1 MIEVLKALS
10 VFFAYAVMAVF
21 AQNAVFTRALGVSR
35 LVKLVDDTTVDSLTF
50 GALLC
55 AVQLISAPLGYFVNL
70 WLAQYPYRMYI
81 RPLVMVLC
89 STVAFFIVLLVVV
102 VFFRLHGAREIVAV
116 LPMATFNTC
125 ILGTLFISTIQS
137 FSLVQTMGFALGSG
151 VGYVLAVQVV
161 EQAVALVSSLPEL
174 LAALPDTLT
183 SLERRLESFCA
194 ACPEG
199 VGRAARGLLSS
210 LPEETARLAGQVSSA
225 VLQEAGRAMGA
236 LPQILLACGTTVLA
250 VFFTL
255 SAYPAVMGF
264 FRRQLGPGLARAQ
277 GVKANVFATLG
288 KWLKAECI
296 LLAVT
301 FCQLLAGL
309 LLIRQ
314 EYALL
319 LAALIALID
328 ALPVFGTGTVLVPW
342 AAAVCLLGNVP
353 KGIALLA
360 LFAVI
365 SVVRSVLEPKL
376 VAAQAGLPPL
386 ASLAAMYVGF
396 CAMGVAGMVLAPVL
410 LLLVKQLHD
419 GGYIRLWR

>member
-1 MIEVLKALS
+1 MERRRELLFRLLWWAAVAGVGWLALRYALVWLLPFLLALGAAALLEPLIEAARRRLRLRRGFTAAVLTLVLVGGVLS
-10 VFFAYAVMAVF
+10 V
-21 AQNAVFTRALGVSR
+21 
-35 LVKLVDDTTVDSLTF
+35 
-50 GALLC
+50 
-55 AVQLISAPLGYFVNL
+55 LI
-70 WLAQYPYRMYI
+70 
-81 RPLVMVLC
+81 
-89 STVAFFIVLLVVV
+89 
-102 VFFRLHGAREIVAV
+102 
-116 LPMATFNTC
+116 
-125 ILGTLFISTIQS
+125 
-137 FSLVQTMGFALGSG
+137 
-151 VGYVLAVQVV
+151 VLAVQVV

-174 LAALPDTLT
+174 LAALPDTLA

-199 VGRAARGLLSS
+199 VGRAARGLLASF
-210 LPEETARLAGQVSSA
+210 PEEAARLAGQVSSA

-255 SAYPAVMGF
+255 SAYPEVMGF
-264 FRRQLGPGLARAQ
+264 FRRQLGSELDRAR
-277 GVKANVFATLG
+277 GVKASVFATLG

-301 FCQLLAGL
+301 FCQLLVGL

-342 AAAVCLLGNVP
+342 AAVECLLGNVP

-396 CAMGVAGMVLAPVL
+396 CAAGVAGMVLAPVL
-410 LLLVKQLHD
+410 LLLVKQLRD
-419 GGYIRLWR
+419 GGYIQLWR

>member
-1 MIEVLKALS
+1 MERRRELLFRLLWWAAVAGVGWLTLRYAL
-10 VFFAYAVMAVF
+10 VWLLPFLL
-21 AQNAVFTRALGVSR
+21 ALGAA
-35 LVKLVDDTTVDSLTF
+35 SL
-50 GALLC
+50 LEP
-55 AVQLISAPLGYFVNL
+55 LIEA
-70 WLAQYPYRMYI
+70 AR
-81 RPLVMVLC
+81 R
-89 STVAFFIVLLVVV
+89 
-102 VFFRLHGAREIVAV
+102 RLHLRRGFTAAV
-116 LPMATFNTC
+116 L
-125 ILGTLFISTIQS
+125 TLV
-137 FSLVQTMGFALGSG
+137 LVGGLLAMLI
-151 VGYVLAVQVV
+151 VLAVQVV
-161 EQAVALVSSLPEL
+161 EQAVSLVSSLPAL
-174 LAALPDTLT
+174 LAALPDTLA

-199 VGRAARGLLSS
+199 VGRAARGLLASF
-210 LPEETARLAGQVSSA
+210 PEEAARLAGQVSSA

-255 SAYPAVMGF
+255 SAYPEVMGF
-264 FRRQLGPGLARAQ
+264 FRRQLGPQRLDRAR

-296 LLAVT
+296 LLAAT
-301 FCQLLAGL
+301 FCQLLLGL
-309 LLIRQ
+309 VLMRQ

-342 AAAVCLLGNVP
+342 AALACLLGNVP

-365 SVVRSVLEPKL
+365 SVVHSVLEPKL
-376 VAAQAGLPPL
+376 MASQAGLPPL

-396 CAMGVAGMVLAPVL
+396 CAMGVTGMVLAPVL

-419 GGYIRLWR
+419 GGYLKLWR

>member
-1 MIEVLKALS
+1 MERRKELLFRLLWWAAATGVGWLALR
-10 VFFAYAVMAVF
+10 YALLWLLPF
-21 AQNAVFTRALGVSR
+21 LLALGAA
-35 LVKLVDDTTVDSLTF
+35 
-50 GALLC
+50 ALLEP
-55 AVQLISAPLGYFVNL
+55 LIETA
-70 WLAQYPYRMYI
+70 R
-81 RPLVMVLC
+81 R
-89 STVAFFIVLLVVV
+89 
-102 VFFRLHGAREIVAV
+102 RLHLRRSFTAAV
-116 LPMATFNTC
+116 L
-125 ILGTLFISTIQS
+125 TLV
-137 FSLVQTMGFALGSG
+137 LVGG
-151 VGYVLAVQVV
+151 VLAVQVV

-199 VGRAARGLLSS
+199 VGRAARGLLASF
-210 LPEETARLAGQVSSA
+210 PEEAARLAGQVSSA

-255 SAYPAVMGF
+255 SAYPEVMGF
-264 FRRQLGPGLARAQ
+264 FRRQLGPGLACAR

-309 LLIRQ
+309 LLMRQ

-342 AAAVCLLGNVP
+342 AAVECLLGNVP

-396 CAMGVAGMVLAPVL
+396 CAMGVAGMVLSPVL

>member
-1 MIEVLKALS
+1 MERRKELLFRLLWWAAATGVGWLALR
-10 VFFAYAVMAVF
+10 YALVWLLPF
-21 AQNAVFTRALGVSR
+21 LLALGAA
-35 LVKLVDDTTVDSLTF
+35 
-50 GALLC
+50 ALLEP
-55 AVQLISAPLGYFVNL
+55 LIVR
-70 WLAQYPYRMYI
+70 AQR
-81 RPLVMVLC
+81 
-89 STVAFFIVLLVVV
+89 
-102 VFFRLHGAREIVAV
+102 RLHLRRSFTAAV
-116 LPMATFNTC
+116 L
-125 ILGTLFISTIQS
+125 TLV
-137 FSLVQTMGFALGSG
+137 LVGG
-151 VGYVLAVQVV
+151 VLAVLIVLAVQVV

-264 FRRQLGPGLARAQ
+264 FRRQLGSGLARAQ

-365 SVVRSVLEPKL
+365 SVVRSMLEPKL

>member
-1 MIEVLKALS
+1 
-10 VFFAYAVMAVF
+10 MAAPF
-21 AQNAVFTRALGVSR
+21 LLALGAA
-35 LVKLVDDTTVDSLTF
+35 
-50 GALLC
+50 ALLEP
-55 AVQLISAPLGYFVNL
+55 LIETA
-70 WLAQYPYRMYI
+70 R
-81 RPLVMVLC
+81 R
-89 STVAFFIVLLVVV
+89 
-102 VFFRLHGAREIVAV
+102 RLHLRRSFTAAV
-116 LPMATFNTC
+116 L
-125 ILGTLFISTIQS
+125 TLV
-137 FSLVQTMGFALGSG
+137 LVGG
-151 VGYVLAVQVV
+151 VLAVLIVLAVQVV

-199 VGRAARGLLSS
+199 VGRAVRGLLSS

>member
-1 MIEVLKALS
+1 MERRKELLFRLLWWAAATGVGWLALR
-10 VFFAYAVMAVF
+10 YALVWLLPF
-21 AQNAVFTRALGVSR
+21 LLALGAA
-35 LVKLVDDTTVDSLTF
+35 
-50 GALLC
+50 ALLEP
-55 AVQLISAPLGYFVNL
+55 LIETA
-70 WLAQYPYRMYI
+70 R
-81 RPLVMVLC
+81 R
-89 STVAFFIVLLVVV
+89 
-102 VFFRLHGAREIVAV
+102 RLHLRRSFTAAV
-116 LPMATFNTC
+116 L
-125 ILGTLFISTIQS
+125 TLV
-137 FSLVQTMGFALGSG
+137 LVGGLLAVLI
-151 VGYVLAVQVV
+151 VLAVQVV

-174 LAALPDTLT
+174 LAELPDTLT

-199 VGRAARGLLSS
+199 VGRAARRLLSS

-328 ALPVFGTGTVLVPW
+328 ALPVFGTGTILIPW
-342 AAAVCLLGNVP
+342 ALVLFLRGQTKTGVGLVVLYGAAALSRQALEPRLVGKQVGLNPVLT
-353 KGIALLA
+353 LLA
-360 LFAVI
+360 LYTGYRLLGVGGMIVFPITAMLLKQI
-365 SVVRSVLEPKL
+365 WDHS
-376 VAAQAGLPPL
+376 GLQPE
-386 ASLAAMYVGF
+386 G
-396 CAMGVAGMVLAPVL
+396 
-410 LLLVKQLHD
+410 
-419 GGYIRLWR
+419 

>member
-1 MIEVLKALS
+1 MERRKELLFRLLWWAAAVGVGWLALR
-10 VFFAYAVMAVF
+10 YALVWLLPF
-21 AQNAVFTRALGVSR
+21 LLALGAA
-35 LVKLVDDTTVDSLTF
+35 
-50 GALLC
+50 ALLEP
-55 AVQLISAPLGYFVNL
+55 LIETA
-70 WLAQYPYRMYI
+70 R
-81 RPLVMVLC
+81 R
-89 STVAFFIVLLVVV
+89 
-102 VFFRLHGAREIVAV
+102 RLHLRRSFTAAV
-116 LPMATFNTC
+116 L
-125 ILGTLFISTIQS
+125 TLV
-137 FSLVQTMGFALGSG
+137 LVGG
-151 VGYVLAVQVV
+151 VLAVLIVLAVQVV

-199 VGRAARGLLSS
+199 VGRAVRGLLSS
-210 LPEETARLAGQVSSA
+210 LPEEMARLAGQVSSA

-296 LLAVT
+296 
-301 FCQLLAGL
+301 
-309 LLIRQ
+309 
-314 EYALL
+314 L

>member
-1 MIEVLKALS
+1 MERRKELLFRLLWWAAATGVGWLALR
-10 VFFAYAVMAVF
+10 YALVWLLPF
-21 AQNAVFTRALGVSR
+21 LLALGAA
-35 LVKLVDDTTVDSLTF
+35 
-50 GALLC
+50 ALLEP
-55 AVQLISAPLGYFVNL
+55 LIETA
-70 WLAQYPYRMYI
+70 R
-81 RPLVMVLC
+81 R
-89 STVAFFIVLLVVV
+89 
-102 VFFRLHGAREIVAV
+102 RLHLRRSFTAAV
-116 LPMATFNTC
+116 L
-125 ILGTLFISTIQS
+125 TLV
-137 FSLVQTMGFALGSG
+137 LVGG
-151 VGYVLAVQVV
+151 VLAVLIVLAVQVV
-161 EQAVALVSSLPEL
+161 EQAVALV
-174 LAALPDTLT
+174 
-183 SLERRLESFCA
+183 
-194 ACPEG
+194 
-199 VGRAARGLLSS
+199 SS

-264 FRRQLGPGLARAQ
+264 FRRQLGSGLARAQ

>member
-1 MIEVLKALS
+1 MERRRELLFRLLWWAAVAGVSWLALR
-10 VFFAYAVMAVF
+10 YALVWLLPF
-21 AQNAVFTRALGVSR
+21 LLALGAA
-35 LVKLVDDTTVDSLTF
+35 
-50 GALLC
+50 ALLEP
-55 AVQLISAPLGYFVNL
+55 LIEA
-70 WLAQYPYRMYI
+70 AR
-81 RPLVMVLC
+81 R
-89 STVAFFIVLLVVV
+89 
-102 VFFRLHGAREIVAV
+102 RLHLRRGFTAAV
-116 LPMATFNTC
+116 L
-125 ILGTLFISTIQS
+125 TLV
-137 FSLVQTMGFALGSG
+137 LVGG
-151 VGYVLAVQVV
+151 VLAVQVV

-174 LAALPDTLT
+174 LAALPDTLA

-199 VGRAARGLLSS
+199 VGRAARGLLASF
-210 LPEETARLAGQVSSA
+210 PEEAARLTGQVSSA

-255 SAYPAVMGF
+255 SAYPEVMGF
-264 FRRQLGPGLARAQ
+264 FRRQLGPGLARAR

-309 LLIRQ
+309 LLMRQ

-342 AAAVCLLGNVP
+342 AAVECLLGNVP

-396 CAMGVAGMVLAPVL
+396 CAMGVAGMVLSPVL